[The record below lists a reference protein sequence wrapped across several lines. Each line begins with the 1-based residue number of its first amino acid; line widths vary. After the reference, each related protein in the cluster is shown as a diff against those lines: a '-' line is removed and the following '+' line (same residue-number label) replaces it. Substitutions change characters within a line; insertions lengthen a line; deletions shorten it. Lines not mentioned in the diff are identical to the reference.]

1 MLHFAASRL
10 ISALVTAV
18 LVASLVFV
26 SLRLIPG
33 DPATS
38 IAGPE
43 ATPGQIEHIRQSLRL
58 DDPLVI
64 QYGRFL
70 ADLGRLDF
78 GTSIRNG
85 QPVLAELK
93 DRLPATLEL
102 TLSALLLVILVSIP
116 LGSIAAIRRGSP
128 FDHIARLATLVGV
141 GMPVFWSGL
150 LIAWLFAYELRLLPG
165 SGRLDVMM
173 RVEPITGFVIVD
185 SLLRRQPDIALN
197 ALAHLVLP
205 AVVLA
210 LPGLAIAT
218 SLMRG
223 SLLQVLGNDYVR
235 TARAKGLR
243 ERDVI
248 VHHALKNALNPVVTL
263 FGLQLV
269 ALLSGAILV
278 ENIFA
283 WPGLGRYVFNALQVR
298 DYPVVQGTVLLIA
311 LVYVAVNTIIDLAYA
326 VLDPR
331 IRLPA
336 SEVRP

>member
-1 MLHFAASRL
+1 MLRFAVGRL
-10 ISALVTAV
+10 AGAVVTAW
-18 LVASLVFV
+18 LVVSLVFI

-43 ATPGQIEHIRQSLRL
+43 ATAGQIDYIRSSLGL
-58 DDPLVI
+58 DQPVLV

-70 ADLGRLDF
+70 AGLGRFDLGD
-78 GTSIRNG
+78 SIVSG
-85 QPVLAELK
+85 QPVMGELVG
-93 DRLPATLEL
+93 RFPATLEL
-102 TLSALLLVILVSIP
+102 TLTALLLVVLISIP
-116 LGSIAAIRRGSP
+116 LGSIAATKRDSV
-128 FDHIARLATLVGV
+128 FDHAARLVTLIGVGV
-141 GMPVFWSGL
+141 PIFWSGL

-165 SGRLDVMM
+165 SGRLDVLL
-173 RVEPITGFVIVD
+173 RVEPITGFVLVD
-185 SLLRRQPDIALN
+185 ALLRGQPDVALN
-197 ALAHLVLP
+197 ALSHLALP

-218 SLMRG
+218 RLMRG
-223 SLLQVLGNDYVR
+223 SLLQVLGEDYVR

-243 ERDVI
+243 EVDVI
-248 VHHALKNALNPVVTL
+248 VSHALKNALNPVVTL
-263 FGLQLV
+263 LGLQLV

-283 WPGLGRYVFNALQVR
+283 WPGLGRYVFSAIQVR

-311 LVYVAVNTIIDLAYA
+311 LLYVAVNTVIDLAYG

-331 IRLPA
+331 IRA
-336 SEVRP
+336 STDGSSA

>member
-1 MLHFAASRL
+1 MLHFAVGRL
-10 ISALVTAV
+10 FGALVTAW

-33 DPATS
+33 DPASS

-43 ATPGQIEHIRQSLRL
+43 ATPGQIDYIRSSLGL
-58 DDPLVI
+58 DQPIVT

-70 ADLGRLDF
+70 ADLLRFDL
-78 GTSIRNG
+78 GTSIVSG
-85 QPVLAELK
+85 KPVMDELRG
-93 DRLPATLEL
+93 RLPATLEL
-102 TLSALLLVILVSIP
+102 TLTALLLVILVSIP
-116 LGSIAAIRRGSP
+116 LGAVAATRRGALV
-128 FDHIARLATLVGV
+128 DHVARLATLVGV

-150 LIAWLFAYELRLLPG
+150 LMAWLFAYELRLLPG
-165 SGRLDVMM
+165 SGRLDLLL
-173 RVEPITGFVIVD
+173 RVEPVTGFVVVD
-185 SLLRRQPDIALN
+185 SLLRRQPEIALN
-197 ALAHLVLP
+197 ALSHLVLP

-218 SLMRG
+218 RLMRG
-223 SLLQVLGNDYVR
+223 SLLQVLGDDYVR

-263 FGLQLV
+263 LGLQLV

-283 WPGLGRYVFNALQVR
+283 WPGLGRYVFTAIQVR

-311 LVYVAVNTIIDLAYA
+311 LVYVAVNTVIDLAYGI
-326 VLDPR
+326 LDPR
-331 IRLPA
+331 IRTGA
-336 SEVRP
+336 GGRA

>member
-1 MLHFAASRL
+1 MLRYAASRL
-10 ISALVTAV
+10 ISALVTAW

-43 ATPGQIEHIRQSLRL
+43 ATPGQVDHIRRSLGL
-58 DDPLVI
+58 DDPIVI

-70 ADLGRLDF
+70 ADIGRLNF

-85 QPVLAELK
+85 QSVMAELK

-128 FDHIARLATLVGV
+128 FDHIARLVTLVGV

-165 SGRLDVMM
+165 SGRLDVMV

-185 SLLRRQPDIALN
+185 SLLRGQPDIALN

-205 AVVLA
+205 VIVLA
-210 LPGLAIAT
+210 IPGLAIAT

-223 SLLQVLGNDYVR
+223 SLLQVLG
-235 TARAKGLR
+235 
-243 ERDVI
+243 
-248 VHHALKNALNPVVTL
+248 
-263 FGLQLV
+263 
-269 ALLSGAILV
+269 
-278 ENIFA
+278 
-283 WPGLGRYVFNALQVR
+283 
-298 DYPVVQGTVLLIA
+298 
-311 LVYVAVNTIIDLAYA
+311 
-326 VLDPR
+326 
-331 IRLPA
+331 
-336 SEVRP
+336 

>member
-1 MLHFAASRL
+1 MVHFAVGRL
-10 ISALVTAV
+10 IGALVTAW

-43 ATPGQIEHIRQSLRL
+43 ATPGQIDYIRGSLGL
-58 DDPLVI
+58 DDPLAI

-70 ADLGRLDF
+70 ADLVRFDF

-85 QPVLAELK
+85 QPVMAELR

-116 LGSIAAIRRGSP
+116 LGSIAAIKRGSP
-128 FDHIARLATLVGV
+128 FDHISRLVTLVGV

-165 SGRLDVMM
+165 SGRLDVML
-173 RVEPITGFVIVD
+173 RVEPITGFVMVD
-185 SLLRRQPDIALN
+185 SLLRGQPDIALN
-197 ALAHLVLP
+197 ALSHLVLP
-205 AVVLA
+205 AIVLA
-210 LPGLAIAT
+210 LPGVAIAT
-218 SLMRG
+218 RLMRG
-223 SLLQVLGNDYVR
+223 SLLQVLGDDYVR
-235 TARAKGLR
+235 TAHAKGLR

-283 WPGLGRYVFNALQVR
+283 WPGLGRYVFTAIQVR

-311 LVYVAVNTIIDLAYA
+311 LVYVAVNTVIDLVYA
-326 VLDPR
+326 ILDPR
-331 IRLPA
+331 IRLSAPGA
-336 SEVRP
+336 RT